1 MVLTPASLVERTP
14 ELASPPTVY
23 NKLSSML
30 NDVSSS
36 AEHISAV
43 INTDPAL
50 SARLLRI
57 VNSAYYGFPS
67 QITTI
72 SRAITIIGTT
82 ELTNLVLATSVISS
96 FKDIPASLININ
108 EFWQHSLSCAIAST
122 YIAKH
127 CGQRATERFFILG
140 LLHNIGSLVLYQTLP
155 ELSKQALMAT
165 RFDNETMHH
174 AEKRIIG
181 FDHTET
187 GQALSQ
193 AWHLPPLIGEVIRF
207 HHTPSEA
214 TQFPTETAIIHL
226 ADIIANVA
234 RQGDDASIELESEA
248 WDCLQL
254 NTALLP
260 IILQQM
266 NEQLEN
272 ITSVMLD
279 SSN

>member
-1 MVLTPASLVERTP
+1 MALTPITLVERTP

-23 NKLSSML
+23 NKLITML
-30 NDVSSS
+30 NDENSS

-50 SARLLRI
+50 TTRLLKI
-57 VNSAYYGFPS
+57 VNSAFYGFPS
-67 QITTI
+67 QIATI

-96 FKDIPASLININ
+96 FKDIPSSLININ
-108 EFWQHSLSCAIAST
+108 EFWHQSLSCAIAST

-155 ELSKQALMAT
+155 ELSKQVLMAA
-165 RFDNETMHH
+165 RFDNEPVHQ
-174 AEKRIIG
+174 AEQRIIG
-181 FDHTET
+181 FDHSEV
-187 GQALSQ
+187 GRALSQ
-193 AWHLPPLIGEVIRF
+193 AWHLPPSIGEVIRF

-214 TQFPTETAIIHL
+214 KSFPTEAAIVHL
-226 ADIIANVA
+226 ADIIVGIA
-234 RQGDDASIELESEA
+234 RKGDDSTIDIDREA
-248 WDCLQL
+248 WDLLQL
-254 NTALLP
+254 NTNILP
-260 IILQQM
+260 EIIRQM
-266 NEQLEN
+266 NKQLEN

-279 SSN
+279 S

>member
-1 MVLTPASLVERTP
+1 MALTPISLVERAP

-23 NKLSSML
+23 NKLSVML
-30 NDVSSS
+30 NDRNSSS
-36 AEHISAV
+36 ENISAV
-43 INTDPAL
+43 ISTDPAL

-57 VNSAYYGFPS
+57 VNSSFYGFPS
-67 QITTI
+67 KIDTI

-82 ELTNLVLATSVISS
+82 ELTNLVLATSVISV
-96 FKDIPASLININ
+96 FKDIPDSLINMN

-127 CGQRATERFFILG
+127 CGKRATEQFFIMG

-155 ELSKQALMAT
+155 ELSKRSIMAT
-165 RFDNETMHH
+165 RFDNEAVHH

-187 GQALSQ
+187 GRALSQ
-193 AWHLPPLIGEVIRF
+193 AWRFPPMIGEVIRF
-207 HHTPSEA
+207 HHSPSQA
-214 TQFPTETAIIHL
+214 KQFPIETAIIHL
-226 ADIIANVA
+226 ADIIVSGSRHPNNEAPPLAFEVW
-234 RQGDDASIELESEA
+234 DLLDLEA
-248 WDCLQL
+248 
-254 NTALLP
+254 A
-260 IILQQM
+260 IIPDIIDQI

-279 SSN
+279 S

>member
-1 MVLTPASLVERTP
+1 MALTPITLVERTP

-23 NKLSSML
+23 NKLASML
-30 NDVSSS
+30 NDDNSS
-36 AEHISAV
+36 AEHMSAV

-50 SARLLRI
+50 AARLLKI
-57 VNSAYYGFPS
+57 VNSAFYGFPS

-82 ELTNLVLATSVISS
+82 ELTNLVLATSVINS
-96 FKDIPASLININ
+96 FKDIPDSLINVN
-108 EFWQHSLSCAIAST
+108 EFWHQSLSCAIAST
-122 YIAKH
+122 YIAKQ

-165 RFDNETMHH
+165 RFDNEPMHQ

-181 FDHTET
+181 FDHTEV
-187 GQALSQ
+187 GRALSQ
-193 AWHLPPLIGEVIRF
+193 AWRLPLSIEEVIRF
-207 HHTPSEA
+207 HHSPSEA
-214 TQFPTETAIIHL
+214 EDFPTETAIIHL
-226 ADIIANVA
+226 ADIIVGIS
-234 RQGDDASIELESEA
+234 RQGEDSTVPIESEA
-248 WDCLQL
+248 WDLLKL
-254 NTALLP
+254 NTDVLP
-260 IILQQM
+260 EILHQM

-279 SSN
+279 S

>member
-1 MVLTPASLVERTP
+1 MSLTPIALVERTP

-30 NDVSSS
+30 NDENSS

-50 SARLLRI
+50 ATRLLKI
-57 VNSAYYGFPS
+57 VNSAFYGFPS
-67 QITTI
+67 QIATI

-82 ELTNLVLATSVISS
+82 ELTNLVLATSVINS
-96 FKDIPASLININ
+96 FKDIPDSLININ
-108 EFWQHSLSCAIAST
+108 EFWHQSLSCAIASM
-122 YIAKH
+122 YIAKQ

-155 ELSKQALMAT
+155 ELSKQVLMAA
-165 RFDNETMHH
+165 RFDNEPVHQ

-181 FDHTET
+181 FDHCEV
-187 GQALSQ
+187 GLALSQ
-193 AWHLPPLIGEVIRF
+193 AWRLPPSIGEVIRY
-207 HHTPSEA
+207 HLSPSEA
-214 TQFPTETAIIHL
+214 ESFPTETAIIHL
-226 ADIIANVA
+226 ANIVVGIA
-234 RQGDDASIELESEA
+234 RQGDDATVSIEPEA
-248 WDCLQL
+248 WDLLQL
-254 NTALLP
+254 NTDVLP
-260 IILQQM
+260 EIIHQM

-279 SSN
+279 S